1 MFWSTRNEIGLAHLA
16 YFCSS
21 KIPLG
26 VVNSALVGAD
36 MPIPSAIMEA
46 ASWGETFSLI
56 TRLLIPP
63 PKAIKGTWVS

>member
-1 MFWSTRNEIGLAHLA
+1 MFWSTRNGAGCAHLA
-16 YFCSS
+16 YFRSVQ
-21 KIPLG
+21 IPLG

-46 ASWGETFSLI
+46 ASWGETFSLT

-63 PKAIKGTWVS
+63 PKAIRGTWVS